1 MNIKPYKKRENSDFF
16 TFSNNN
22 ILNNFDINSQGNIQ
36 EKLITINSYNIPYTR
51 ENKIKEL
58 EITLKPNKINRIISP
73 KNNQQPYLKPKFK
86 LKNRNSFFIKNK
98 NSKNKNKAEFMT
110 NDGIKDLNL
119 NLLKIYYDEN
129 EKSIK
134 IIRDKDINKNI
145 MKNNTNSNKNTN
157 KKTLNKNNND
167 FSSSKNTKSKKG
179 NNLKDIKYL
188 YPDTPSQS
196 TTTENKSDTKSRKTQ
211 TKNGTTNSKKQ
222 SNVKNKI
229 KNIIN
234 EKSKM
239 IKENIYYDNLP
250 LFLKKKKQL
259 KKIGRSYKDLY
270 NYNKKLNNNEK
281 KSSLKKNLSN
291 KNQGINKDILIKKIN
306 FNNIEKETSNEP
318 EQKKFISHKNNLSLN
333 MTFERE
339 NIKNILY
346 KKNNNINNINNN
358 IKKLYISS
366 VKKRNIPDLKKNNI
380 NNLNN
385 FDNIR
390 SCKNAQRNTIQ
401 FPESYLFNFYRER
414 KKEFFRNKSYV
425 NQNMNL
431 TNNNNSNNISRESSF
446 FEPQSNLSF
455 TLFKNNTHNYMNE
468 NNESILNK
476 TKNILKLNETKNL
489 NTYKNRKKFI
499 IINNYESNFN
509 RYPKRVIQ
517 QSHKNFREK
526 IINIPN
532 ISYFVNSTS
541 MKENESE
548 KISENN
554 LGKNKRPCSLYF
566 NKNILG
572 KEKEKEK
579 CNISLN
585 DYFNYNNA
593 VYKNNNLTINNINI
607 NQNNCKNEFD
617 INNNINKLSKLNNNL
632 KKFIGMNHNENNSMQ
647 NLCNI
652 NQKNNDNNNNI
663 FKFNRNK
670 INFFKHTHN
679 TSLNIGHS
687 FLSLNKLNNL

>member
-98 NSKNKNKAEFMT
+98 NSKNKNTAEFMT

-222 SNVKNKI
+222 SNIKNKI

-259 KKIGRSYKDLY
+259 KKIDRSYKDLY

-291 KNQGINKDILIKKIN
+291 KNQGINKDIL
-306 FNNIEKETSNEP
+306 
-318 EQKKFISHKNNLSLN
+318 
-333 MTFERE
+333 
-339 NIKNILY
+339 
-346 KKNNNINNINNN
+346 KKN
-358 IKKLYISS
+358 
-366 VKKRNIPDLKKNNI
+366 
-380 NNLNN
+380 
-385 FDNIR
+385 
-390 SCKNAQRNTIQ
+390 
-401 FPESYLFNFYRER
+401 
-414 KKEFFRNKSYV
+414 
-425 NQNMNL
+425 
-431 TNNNNSNNISRESSF
+431 
-446 FEPQSNLSF
+446 
-455 TLFKNNTHNYMNE
+455 
-468 NNESILNK
+468 
-476 TKNILKLNETKNL
+476 
-489 NTYKNRKKFI
+489 KF
-499 IINNYESNFN
+499 
-509 RYPKRVIQ
+509 
-517 QSHKNFREK
+517 
-526 IINIPN
+526 
-532 ISYFVNSTS
+532 
-541 MKENESE
+541 
-548 KISENN
+548 
-554 LGKNKRPCSLYF
+554 
-566 NKNILG
+566 
-572 KEKEKEK
+572 
-579 CNISLN
+579 
-585 DYFNYNNA
+585 
-593 VYKNNNLTINNINI
+593 
-607 NQNNCKNEFD
+607 
-617 INNNINKLSKLNNNL
+617 
-632 KKFIGMNHNENNSMQ
+632 
-647 NLCNI
+647 
-652 NQKNNDNNNNI
+652 
-663 FKFNRNK
+663 
-670 INFFKHTHN
+670 
-679 TSLNIGHS
+679 
-687 FLSLNKLNNL
+687 

>member
-98 NSKNKNKAEFMT
+98 NSKNKNTAEFMT

-222 SNVKNKI
+222 SNIKNKI

-234 EKSKM
+234 EKTKI

-270 NYNKKLNNNEK
+270 NY
-281 KSSLKKNLSN
+281 
-291 KNQGINKDILIKKIN
+291 
-306 FNNIEKETSNEP
+306 
-318 EQKKFISHKNNLSLN
+318 QKKFISHKNNLSLN

-489 NTYKNRKKFI
+489 NAYKNRKKFI

-566 NKNILG
+566 NKNVIG

-607 NQNNCKNEFD
+607 NQNNF
-617 INNNINKLSKLNNNL
+617 
-632 KKFIGMNHNENNSMQ
+632 
-647 NLCNI
+647 
-652 NQKNNDNNNNI
+652 
-663 FKFNRNK
+663 
-670 INFFKHTHN
+670 
-679 TSLNIGHS
+679 
-687 FLSLNKLNNL
+687 